1 MAGSSLGI
9 WIAHGEGRVHFP
21 DPAVFDIVRDHNLAP
36 IRYDYSEILIILRVV
51 IIFSQILFSFSIDM

>member
-36 IRYDYSEILIILRVV
+36 IRYDY
-51 IIFSQILFSFSIDM
+51 